1 MRSYNGNSYTR
12 YTEDDYKEL
21 EARRYDKVEN
31 PERPWTVVQ
40 NRSGKD
46 TYMYYANFDWYNYLI
61 DASRPTWD
69 NNVSI
74 SGGDDKINYLVSGNF
89 NTQRG
94 IYVQNSDRYK
104 TGNLRARLNA
114 EVTSWFSLSFT
125 SSMFSSKYSAPGLG
139 HGNNIPN
146 YTFHAMPFLMPYN
159 PDGTHVFQTPVIGEQ
174 PSDGV
179 HIMTADGF
187 SKSVEDKKQYTNS
200 VGAIFKIYKGLSFH
214 ANYTFKHNIVDYME
228 RTAMSQ
234 FSQYPGELEEV
245 TGSLFKNK
253 LRQLDERIY
262 YHSTDAYLNY
272 EQSFHG
278 HNVRAVAGF
287 NYEQNAYKRIY
298 GTKLNIQSN
307 TLNDFNLGE
316 IGKDV
321 TLEGGQTE
329 WAILGYFGRLGYDWK
344 GRYLAEFNMR
354 WDISF
359 VLCRM
364 ACE

>member
-1 MRSYNGNSYTR
+1 
-12 YTEDDYKEL
+12 
-21 EARRYDKVEN
+21 
-31 PERPWTVVQ
+31 
-40 NRSGKD
+40 
-46 TYMYYANFDWYNYLI
+46 
-61 DASRPTWD
+61 
-69 NNVSI
+69 
-74 SGGDDKINYLVSGNF
+74 
-89 NTQRG
+89 
-94 IYVQNSDRYK
+94 
-104 TGNLRARLNA
+104 
-114 EVTSWFSLSFT
+114 
-125 SSMFSSKYSAPGLG
+125 
-139 HGNNIPN
+139 
-146 YTFHAMPFLMPYN
+146 
-159 PDGTHVFQTPVIGEQ
+159 
-174 PSDGV
+174 
-179 HIMTADGF
+179 
-187 SKSVEDKKQYTNS
+187 
-200 VGAIFKIYKGLSFH
+200 
-214 ANYTFKHNIVDYME
+214 
-228 RTAMSQ
+228 MSQ

-354 WDISF
+354 WDASSRFPKDKRSGIF
-359 VLCRM
+359 P
-364 ACE
+364 